1 MMLVVARSLTF
12 TPRPMRA
19 RIIPLFLV
27 LTLSACASVSARSSG
42 SSTATRA
49 AVMAV
54 VDSALLHINSGDLIA
69 LSDLMIPEAMVF
81 PAQDQAGRGG
91 SYTVRTVASQR
102 ATGKR
107 APIIERGYDPIVRLS
122 GTIASVWMPYDLWAG
137 GKWSHCG
144 IDLLTLV
151 QVGSAWRIANFTYTI
166 EQPPACAMHPD
177 GPPPGYTPPPRR

>member
-1 MMLVVARSLTF
+1 
-12 TPRPMRA
+12 
-19 RIIPLFLV
+19 
-27 LTLSACASVSARSSG
+27 
-42 SSTATRA
+42 
-49 AVMAV
+49 MAV

-122 GTIASVWMPYDLWAG
+122 GTIASVWMPYDLWAEIVE
-137 GKWSHCG
+137 KRNVALA
-144 IDLLTLV
+144 IV
-151 QVGSAWRIANFTYTI
+151 VGAMCIAIGLIVSAAV
-166 EQPPACAMHPD
+166 H
-177 GPPPGYTPPPRR
+177 G

>member
-1 MMLVVARSLTF
+1 MPPCPGARRSRAG
-12 TPRPMRA
+12 PRA
-19 RIIPLFLV
+19 A
-27 LTLSACASVSARSSG
+27 T
-42 SSTATRA
+42 TATRA
-49 AVMAV
+49 AVVAV
-54 VDSALLHINSGDLIA
+54 VDSALLHINRGDLIA

-81 PAQDQAGRGG
+81 PAQDRDGRGR

-137 GKWSHCG
+137 GTWSHGG

-166 EQPPACAMHPD
+166 EQPPGAPAPPLPRAAPCSHPASPMARRAACGDRTTDAANVHPLA
-177 GPPPGYTPPPRR
+177 GALL

>member
-1 MMLVVARSLTF
+1 MHAARATVLLFAALTG
-12 TPRPMRA
+12 
-19 RIIPLFLV
+19 
-27 LTLSACASVSARSSG
+27 CASLPGRTAG
-42 SSTATRA
+42 PTTATRA

-81 PAQDQAGRGG
+81 PAQDRDGRGG

-177 GPPPGYTPPPRR
+177 GPPPGYAPPPRR